1 MRLSASLS
9 SEEISQLIQQAQ
21 SFVNAHDSTSFEDD
35 ETITKK
41 QRRIF
46 DNPSCIYCGG
56 IAKKDGMQHGK
67 QRYRCKACG
76 KTFVE
81 SSNSV
86 MRGSHYDKE
95 TWISLIEDTF
105 NGLSLDHSAAKL
117 GMTHQTAFNMRHK
130 ILLAMEEIER
140 ENPIILGNVQEFDET
155 YVLES
160 EKGKKFG
167 PDAKRPPR
175 KRGKKATKRGLSK
188 EQVCI
193 ITGVERKGDATF
205 ATSVNRASPS
215 KSEIQEAFEGH
226 IEEGTIVFTDGAKNY
241 SVLQEAYD
249 CVVHGMSIDEM
260 KKSKVANLNNV
271 NSFHSFMKNR
281 YRKYRGVASKYINR
295 YNLLFARGF
304 RDRQKT
310 IELICEKLLVLNGSD
325 ISNNV
330 LELPE
335 KDIWNR

>member
-9 SEEISQLIQQAQ
+9 TEEIAQLIRQAQ
-21 SFVNAHDSTSFEDD
+21 SLIDGHNSDALNSE
-35 ETITKK
+35 ETVQEK

-46 DNPSCIYCGG
+46 DNPPCIYCGG
-56 IAKKDGMQHGK
+56 IAKKDGQQHGK

-76 KTFVE
+76 RTFVD

-86 MRGSHYDKE
+86 MRGSHYDRM
-95 TWISLIEDTF
+95 TWCSLIEDTF
-105 NGLSLDHSAAKL
+105 NGESLDHSATRL
-117 GMTHQTAFNMRHK
+117 GMTHRTVFNMRHK
-130 ILLAMEEIER
+130 ILIAMEELEKAD
-140 ENPIILGNVQEFDET
+140 PIILSNIQEFDET

-167 PDAKRPPR
+167 PNAKRPPR
-175 KRGKKATKRGLSK
+175 KRGQKASKRGLSD

-193 ITGVERKGDATF
+193 MTGVGRKTTPAY
-205 ATSVNRASPS
+205 AKSVNRASPS

-241 SVLQEAYD
+241 SVLQDAYD
-249 CVVHGMSIDEM
+249 CVVHGMSVDEM

-271 NSFHSFMKNR
+271 NSFHSFMKSR

-295 YNLLFARGF
+295 YNMLFALGF
-304 RDRQKT
+304 RDREKT
-310 IELICEKLLVLNGSD
+310 IDAICDKLLALNSSD

-330 LELPE
+330 DVIPD